1 MTFKKIIGKIH
12 LWLGLST
19 GLVVFIIAI
28 TGCLY
33 AFQAEIQ
40 DATQPYRF
48 VEPQSTNYLPPSV
61 LKSIAEKE
69 LPDKHLHA
77 VEYGVPGKAAQVYFY
92 HFEPSYYY
100 SVYLNPYTGKVLKV
114 KDMDADFFRIVL
126 LGHYYLWLP
135 PVIGQPLVA
144 SATLIFALMLV
155 SGIVLWWPKNKA
167 AAKQRFWL
175 RWRDGLK
182 WKRKNYDLH
191 NVLGFYSSW
200 FAIVVTLTGLVWG
213 FQWVAQGVH
222 WSLGGEKSL
231 LYEEPVSI
239 KSTSP
244 ALLSDQTPAID
255 RVWALMNKE
264 HPDAQRLEVHVPET
278 DTSVI
283 AANANPDAATFWKTD
298 YRYFDQ
304 YSLKELPV
312 NHVYGRFKDARLAD
326 KVIRMNYDIHVGS
339 IFGLPGKILAF
350 LISLTVASLPI
361 TGTLI
366 WWGRRKKERVSR
378 PKMQAARRKEVE
390 V

>member
-1 MTFKKIIGKIH
+1 MTFKKIIGQIH

-40 DATQPYRF
+40 DAIQPYRF
-48 VEPQSTNYLPPSV
+48 VKPQSSAYLPPSV
-61 LKSIAEKE
+61 LKGIAEKQ

-77 VEYGVPGKAAQVYFY
+77 VEYGVTGKAAQVYFY

-135 PVIGQPLVA
+135 PAIGQPLVA
-144 SATLIFALMLV
+144 SATLIFFIMLV

-175 RWRDGLK
+175 RWKDGLK

-200 FAIVVTLTGLVWG
+200 FAVVVTITGLVWG

-231 LYEEPVSI
+231 VYEEPVSV
-239 KSTSP
+239 KGTSTLVS
-244 ALLSDQTPAID
+244 AQTPAID
-255 RVWALMNKE
+255 RVWALLNQE
-264 HPDAQRLEVHVPET
+264 HPGAQRLEVHVPES

-283 AANANPDAATFWKTD
+283 AANVNADAATFWKTD

-304 YSLKELPV
+304 YSLRELSV
-312 NHVYGRFKDARLAD
+312 NHIYGRLKDAGLAD
-326 KVIRMNYDIHVGS
+326 KAIRMNYDIHVGS
-339 IFGLPGKILAF
+339 IFGLAGKILAF

-366 WWGRRKKERVSR
+366 WWGRRKKTA
-378 PKMQAARRKEVE
+378 KAQRKAEVQKRMKVE
-390 V
+390 A

>member
-40 DATQPYRF
+40 DATQSYRF
-48 VEPQSTNYLPPSV
+48 VEPQSANYLPPSV
-61 LKSIAEKE
+61 LKGIAEKE

-77 VEYGVPGKAAQVYFY
+77 VEYGLPGKAAQVYFY

-126 LGHYYLWLP
+126 MGHYYLWLP
-135 PVIGQPLVA
+135 PAIGQPLVA
-144 SATLIFALMLV
+144 SATLIFAIMLV

-175 RWRDGLK
+175 RWKDGLK

-213 FQWVAQGVH
+213 FQWVARGVH
-222 WSLGGEKSL
+222 WGLGGEKSL

-255 RVWALMNKE
+255 RVWALLHKE
-264 HPDAQRLEVHVPET
+264 HPDAQRLEVHVPES

-283 AANANPDAATFWKTD
+283 AANVNPEADTFWKTD

-312 NHVYGRFKDARLAD
+312 DHVYGRFKDARLAD
-326 KVIRMNYDIHVGS
+326 KGIRMNYDIHVGS

-350 LISLTVASLPI
+350 LISLTVASLPV

-366 WWGRRKKERVSR
+366 WWGRRKKTLAKQ
-378 PKMQAARRKEVE
+378 PKVEQRKKVE
-390 V
+390 A